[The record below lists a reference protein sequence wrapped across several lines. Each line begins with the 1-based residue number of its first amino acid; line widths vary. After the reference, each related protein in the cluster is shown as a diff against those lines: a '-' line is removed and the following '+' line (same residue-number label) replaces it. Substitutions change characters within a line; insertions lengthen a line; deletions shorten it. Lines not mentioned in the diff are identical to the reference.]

1 MHAFKIKPKL
11 VIFFI
16 LAVFIPSSILCYMAI
31 RAISLEEASIEK
43 SMHGTLF
50 SEVVH
55 TISLI
60 NNEIN
65 STVEELNSMLIFP
78 EEPLEQDIL
87 RELANRLKESS
98 ILVKI
103 PFVLSKDKN
112 ILWPVQN
119 NELIKDEIVFI
130 TWNRNFFLNKVSIP
144 VYQNIAIVYKDT
156 IIKQTEKD
164 INIPLLSRDEP
175 LVSSTGD
182 IPEQMETFGE
192 VSELDLVEEDYNS
205 RKEIAP
211 GAALDKKSGIDLYS
225 VPDEDSDLFAYS
237 DEITRSASS
246 EAALEQE
253 EPVEEIKEEYF
264 APPEDLY
271 ADSESNEILQQ
282 NMMNQQAILEFS
294 QDESLRARVYEQAE
308 KEGQEIQ
315 ERTVY
320 TQQTVIQTE
329 KSIFISGPKTF
340 NEIIADKDYGIIT
353 RIIEEKLM
361 LIFWKKN
368 INGEILGCVIA
379 LDALK
384 DRIFGIVQNVYSD
397 VRILTILDETG
408 KPLLYPKSEEARD
421 WRIPFVALE
430 ISEVLPRWEVAAYL
444 TDPAII
450 SSRADTQAMFMLIL
464 ITILAVSIIA
474 GGSIA
479 LKLMYNEVK
488 LAQQKTTFVANVSH
502 ELKTPLTSI
511 RMFAEMLRSKKN
523 LEKSRA
529 KKYLDIMVSETERLT
544 RLINNVLD
552 FSRRD
557 KSKNNYNFKKVNIVM
572 LIKGMIKNQKVRLKN
587 NGFDISF
594 KSAVKEAF
602 VTVDE
607 EAVKQVVLNLVSN
620 AEKYSEN
627 IKEISVEI
635 TVSCEYVFINI
646 QDRGIGVPVKHR
658 EKIFKEFYRIND
670 GLTAKAGG
678 SGLGLS
684 IARKIIVDHKGE
696 IIYIPRQDGGSIF
709 QIKFKLE

>member
-65 STVEELNSMLIFP
+65 STAEELNSMLIFP

-192 VSELDLVEEDYNS
+192 VSELDLVDEDYNS

-211 GAALDKKSGIDLYS
+211 DAALDKKSGIILYS

-340 NEIIADKDYGIIT
+340 NEIIADKDYGIIP

-368 INGEILGCVIA
+368 INGEILGCVID

-444 TDPAII
+444 TDPSII